1 MKFFQLFTK
10 TPSHQRFSYTPR
22 YYDPKKEEM
31 MERVERIKKEVER
44 EQSGQYDNDYRS
56 RIAGSFQDARRRSKN
71 SGGAISA
78 SLLRLGILLFLVLFI
93 MAYLTWGRI
102 ALYSFFLFVPFYVY
116 LKMKKD

>member
-31 MERVERIKKEVER
+31 MERVERIKKEVQR
-44 EQSGQYDNDYRS
+44 EQTGAYDGEYRS
-56 RIAGSFQDARRRSKN
+56 RIAGSFQAARRRSKGA
-71 SGGAISA
+71 GGAINS
-78 SLLRLGILLFLVLFI
+78 SLLRLGIILFLVLFI
-93 MAYLTWGRI
+93 MAYLTWGRV
-102 ALYSFFLFVPFYVY
+102 ALYGFFLFVPFYVY